1 MGKVVKLGTEKQ
13 IKYATEEIIQTKY
26 FCSHCP
32 DCYYWDNC
40 GSMEGNNLLSGT
52 TGALNLIN
60 TT

>member
-40 GSMEGNNLLSGT
+40 GSMEDEAECDNCFRRNGDIMN
-52 TGALNLIN
+52 
-60 TT
+60 